1 MTFLVAKVVHFVGVI
16 SWFAGLFYI
25 VRLFIYHA
33 EAGQRDDPKEREVL
47 QAQLELMAARLW
59 KIITVPAMLLTFA
72 GGLTMVFQLN
82 GVAAWLH
89 VKFAL
94 LGLLV
99 LYTLQCGRL
108 RKSQAAGDCTWSP
121 KKLRIYNEGATLL
134 MVAIVAVAVM
144 KTAMS
149 AAWGVAVMLTLGV
162 TLMLGIRVYAR
173 LRKQ

>member
-1 MTFLVAKVVHFVGVI
+1 MGFLVAKVVHFVGVI

-33 EAGQRDDPKEREVL
+33 EAGQRDDPKERDLL

-72 GGLTMVFQLN
+72 GGLTMVFMLPAI
-82 GVAAWLH
+82 GAWLH

-94 LGLLV
+94 LAALV

-108 RKSQAAGDCTWSP
+108 RKQQLRRACDWGSG
-121 KKLRIYNEGATLL
+121 KLRMWNEVATLL

-149 AAWGVAVMLTLGV
+149 ALWGALSMAVLGV
-162 TLMLGIRVYAR
+162 VLMLGIRLYAK
-173 LRKQ
+173 LRRA